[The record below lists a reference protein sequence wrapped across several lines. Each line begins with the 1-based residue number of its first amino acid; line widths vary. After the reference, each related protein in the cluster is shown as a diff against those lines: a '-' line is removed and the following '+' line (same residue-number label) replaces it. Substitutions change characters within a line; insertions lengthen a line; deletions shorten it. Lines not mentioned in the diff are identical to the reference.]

1 MESNEDSIKIL
12 EMRIRQQMG
21 YSLQKNMKPENL
33 KYYMPSA
40 VQPKPD
46 IRQEIHMENAQF
58 VHSAADAVKPG
69 IPVVGD
75 VGREGQIQTG
85 IGSGIPIQAG
95 SGSLPLSEEY
105 IDQVIGPPPMMEYEH
120 IEIPEPK
127 EVQHARAMSG
137 YERSHSLE
145 RKEIFNMEGK
155 HFLDSKG

>member
-46 IRQEIHMENAQF
+46 IHQEIHTENAQF

-69 IPVVGD
+69 IPAVGD
-75 VGREGQIQTG
+75 
-85 IGSGIPIQAG
+85 
-95 SGSLPLSEEY
+95 
-105 IDQVIGPPPMMEYEH
+105 IDHVIGPPPMMEYEH

>member
-69 IPVVGD
+69 IPAVGD
-75 VGREGQIQTG
+75 AGREGFQSRQE
-85 IGSGIPIQAG
+85 AEAC
-95 SGSLPLSEEY
+95 LS
-105 IDQVIGPPPMMEYEH
+105 
-120 IEIPEPK
+120 
-127 EVQHARAMSG
+127 ARST
-137 YERSHSLE
+137 
-145 RKEIFNMEGK
+145 
-155 HFLDSKG
+155 

>member
-69 IPVVGD
+69 IPPVGD
-75 VGREGQIQTG
+75 AGA
-85 IGSGIPIQAG
+85 GIPIQAG

-155 HFLDSKG
+155 LFLDSKG

>member
-21 YSLQKNMKPENL
+21 YSLQKSMKPENL

-69 IPVVGD
+69 IPAVRD
-75 VGREGQIQTG
+75 AGREGQIQTG
-85 IGSGIPIQAG
+85 AGSGIPIQAG

-105 IDQVIGPPPMMEYEH
+105 IDQVIGPPPKMEY
-120 IEIPEPK
+120 
-127 EVQHARAMSG
+127 
-137 YERSHSLE
+137 
-145 RKEIFNMEGK
+145 
-155 HFLDSKG
+155 